1 MGTGSNEE
9 VKRCFLIQELHL
21 SIINKQMKQFKY
33 NKKINKKH
41 DLKTSASFCFLEGFK
56 RLCCSF
62 FEYWHFAFYLS

>member
-1 MGTGSNEE
+1 MGTGSYEE

-33 NKKINKKH
+33 NKNISKKH
-41 DLKTSASFCFLEGFK
+41 DLKTSASFCLLEGFK
-56 RLCCSF
+56 RLCCNF